1 LFTTLNHNLGGDSAL
16 LTEKDKLLLDDLT
29 SLMIRVRK
37 NWQKADEEVKNS
49 LTPPKYLLLYLIY
62 KNQKITAS
70 ELGRQIGLSSGSIT
84 TAVNKLVNNHL
95 ISRKRDSHDR
105 RVTWLELTDE
115 GKRLIEEIFNFRQEL
130 WLTLFENLSHNER
143 DQFRFL
149 LNKLISN

>member
-1 LFTTLNHNLGGDSAL
+1 M
-16 LTEKDKLLLDDLT
+16 LTDNDKLLLDDLT

-37 NWQKADEEVKNS
+37 NWQKTDEEVKNS

-84 TAVNKLVNNHL
+84 TAVNKLVDNHL
-95 ISRKRDSHDR
+95 ISRKRDSRDR

-130 WLTLFENLSHNER
+130 WQTLFENLSHSER

>member
-1 LFTTLNHNLGGDSAL
+1 M
-16 LTEKDKLLLDDLT
+16 LTENDKLLLDDLT

-37 NWQKADEEVKNS
+37 NWQKTDEEVKNS

-95 ISRKRDSHDR
+95 ISRKRDSRDR

-130 WLTLFENLSHNER
+130 WLTLFENLSYSER

>member
-1 LFTTLNHNLGGDSAL
+1 MDSAL
-16 LTEKDKLLLDDLT
+16 LTDNDKLLLDDLT

-37 NWQKADEEVKNS
+37 NWQKTDEEVKNS

-84 TAVNKLVNNHL
+84 TAVNKLVDNHL
-95 ISRKRDSHDR
+95 ISRKRDSRDR

-130 WLTLFENLSHNER
+130 WQTLFENLSHSER

>member
-1 LFTTLNHNLGGDSAL
+1 MYFEL
-16 LTEKDKLLLDDLT
+16 LTENDKFLLDDLT

-37 NWQKADEEVKNS
+37 NWQKTDEEVKNS
-49 LTPPKYLLLYLIY
+49 LTPPKYLLLYLIN

-70 ELGRQIGLSSGSIT
+70 ELGRQMGLSSGSIT

-95 ISRKRDSHDR
+95 ITRKRDSRDR
-105 RVTWLELTDE
+105 RVTWLELSDE

-130 WLTLFENLSHNER
+130 WLSLFENLSHNER

>member
-1 LFTTLNHNLGGDSAL
+1 M
-16 LTEKDKLLLDDLT
+16 LTENDKFLLDDLT

-37 NWQKADEEVKNS
+37 NWQKTDEEVKNS
-49 LTPPKYLLLYLIY
+49 LTPPKYLLLYLIN

-70 ELGRQIGLSSGSIT
+70 ELGRQMGLSSGSIT

-95 ISRKRDSHDR
+95 ITRKRDSRDR
-105 RVTWLELTDE
+105 RVTWLELSDE

-130 WLTLFENLSHNER
+130 WLSLFENLSHNER

>member
-1 LFTTLNHNLGGDSAL
+1 VDLAL
-16 LTEKDKLLLDDLT
+16 LTENDKLLLDDLT

-37 NWQKADEEVKNS
+37 NWQKTDEEVKNS

-84 TAVNKLVNNHL
+84 TAVNKLVNNQL
-95 ISRKRDSHDR
+95 ISRKRDSRDR

-115 GKRLIEEIFNFRQEL
+115 GKQLIEEIFNYRQEL
-130 WLTLFENLSHNER
+130 WLTLFENLSHSER

>member
-1 LFTTLNHNLGGDSAL
+1 M
-16 LTEKDKLLLDDLT
+16 LTENDKLLLDDLT

-37 NWQKADEEVKNS
+37 NWQKTDEEVKNS

-95 ISRKRDSHDR
+95 ISRKRDIRDR

-130 WLTLFENLSHNER
+130 WLTLFENLSHSER

>member
-1 LFTTLNHNLGGDSAL
+1 M
-16 LTEKDKLLLDDLT
+16 LTDNDKLLLDDLT

-37 NWQKADEEVKNS
+37 NWQKTDEEVKNS

-84 TAVNKLVNNHL
+84 TAVNKLVDNHL
-95 ISRKRDSHDR
+95 ISRKRDSRDR

-115 GKRLIEEIFNFRQEL
+115 GKRLVEEIFNFRQEL
-130 WLTLFENLSHNER
+130 WQTLFENLSHSER

>member
-1 LFTTLNHNLGGDSAL
+1 MGSAL
-16 LTEKDKLLLDDLT
+16 LTENDKLLLDDLT

-37 NWQKADEEVKNS
+37 NWQKTDEEVKNS

-62 KNQKITAS
+62 KNQKLTAS

-95 ISRKRDSHDR
+95 ISRKRDSRDR

-115 GKRLIEEIFNFRQEL
+115 GKRLIEENFNFRQEL
-130 WLTLFENLSHNER
+130 WLNLFENLSHSER

>member
-1 LFTTLNHNLGGDSAL
+1 MDPAL
-16 LTEKDKLLLDDLT
+16 LTENDKFLLDDLT

-37 NWQKADEEVKNS
+37 NWQKTDEEVKNS

-70 ELGRQIGLSSGSIT
+70 ALGRQMGLSSGSIT

-95 ISRKRDSHDR
+95 ISRKRDSRDR

-115 GKRLIEEIFNFRQEL
+115 GKRLIEENFNFRQEL
-130 WLTLFENLSHNER
+130 WLTLFENLSQSEI

>member
-1 LFTTLNHNLGGDSAL
+1 MFFEL
-16 LTEKDKLLLDDLT
+16 LTENDKFLLDDLT

-37 NWQKADEEVKNS
+37 NWQKTDEEVKNS
-49 LTPPKYLLLYLIY
+49 LTPPKYLLLYLIN

-70 ELGRQIGLSSGSIT
+70 ELGRQMGLSSGSIT

-95 ISRKRDSHDR
+95 ITRKRNSRDR

-115 GKRLIEEIFNFRQEL
+115 GKRLIEEIFNSRQEL
-130 WLTLFENLSHNER
+130 WLSLFENLSHNER

>member
-1 LFTTLNHNLGGDSAL
+1 MDIAL
-16 LTEKDKLLLDDLT
+16 LTENDKLLLDDLT

-37 NWQKADEEVKNS
+37 NWQKTDEEVKNS

-95 ISRKRDSHDR
+95 ISRKRDSRDR
-105 RVTWLELTDE
+105 RVTWLELTDK
-115 GKRLIEEIFNFRQEL
+115 GKLIIEELFNFRQGL
-130 WLTLFENLSHNER
+130 WLTLFEKLSHDER

-149 LNKLISN
+149 LSKLISN